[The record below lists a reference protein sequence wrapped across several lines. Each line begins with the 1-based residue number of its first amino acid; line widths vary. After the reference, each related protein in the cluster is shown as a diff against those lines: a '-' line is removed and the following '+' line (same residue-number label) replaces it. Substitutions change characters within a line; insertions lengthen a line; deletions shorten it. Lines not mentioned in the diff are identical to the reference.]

1 VTKKILS
8 SVLAYAGFAMLLA
21 CWLSPSALLVGSVC
35 FLLSASLKFPIR
47 EDEGW
52 TCSCG
57 YDLSFVKPASSKCP
71 ECGVNIELEWSSQLG
86 ELPRATAKRLHAA
99 TVQFIISFVL
109 LGVFFAT
116 WLYSQP

>member
-1 VTKKILS
+1 MTKKILS

-21 CWLSPSALLVGSVC
+21 CWLSPSALLAGSVC

-57 YDLSFVKPASSKCP
+57 YDLSFVNPSSSKCP
-71 ECGVNIELEWSSQLG
+71 ECGVSIELEWSSQLG

-99 TVQFIISFVL
+99 SIPFLISFVSL
-109 LGVFFAT
+109 AVNFAS
-116 WLYSQP
+116 WLYN